1 MDTINGMKETR
12 RKHLAALLASRFKGD
27 RAQLCAAAGITKGR
41 LSQLLDESEPFGD
54 VAANNLAEA
63 LQLPAG
69 YFDRPLAGLLGPI
82 PGSEGY
88 EDKRPPMGLFA
99 PPMES
104 VPVLGLSQEAYNLGR
119 LYDQIPAADI
129 VRRARA
135 QQSAQQAILAV
146 LLEKQSSFS

>member
-1 MDTINGMKETR
+1 MDTISGMKEIR

-41 LSQLLDESEPFGD
+41 LSQLLDENEPFGD
-54 VAANNLAEA
+54 VAANNLAES
-63 LQLPAG
+63 LQLPVG
-69 YFDRPLAGLLGPI
+69 YFDRPLMGLLGPI
-82 PGSEGY
+82 PGTDGY
-88 EDKRPPMGLFA
+88 EEKRQPMGLLA
-99 PPMES
+99 PPMET

-146 LLEKQSSFS
+146 LLEKPSSFS